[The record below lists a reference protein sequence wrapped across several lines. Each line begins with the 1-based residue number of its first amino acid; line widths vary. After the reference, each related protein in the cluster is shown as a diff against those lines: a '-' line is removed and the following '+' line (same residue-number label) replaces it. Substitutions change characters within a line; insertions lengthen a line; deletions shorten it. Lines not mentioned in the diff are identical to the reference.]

1 MGRDSDSL
9 VAGIVEDAGEPGF
22 KIRDLA
28 AADLDQ
34 VLAIEIDSFPKPWSR
49 TSFERELSL
58 PQARTLVAHGQ
69 DRIVGYV
76 CRWRIEDELQILNVA
91 VAPMMRRRGVA
102 RLLLLAVLAEAAQA
116 RLSVTLEVAR
126 DNEPAITLYEDLGF
140 VRTGERKDFY
150 GRGRHGVMMA
160 CDPRSKAMAGR

>member
-9 VAGIVEDAGEPGF
+9 VAGNVEEAGEAGF
-22 KIRDLA
+22 ELRKLA

-34 VLAIEIDSFPKPWSR
+34 VLAIEIESFPKPWSR
-49 TSFERELSL
+49 TSFERELAL
-58 PQARTLVAHGQ
+58 PQSRTLVACGQ

-76 CRWRIEDELQILNVA
+76 CRWRIEDEIQILNVA
-91 VAPMMRRRGVA
+91 VAPTVRRRGVA

-116 RLSVTLEVAR
+116 GLSVTLEVAR
-126 DNEPAITLYEDLGF
+126 DNDPAIALYEHLGF

-150 GRGRHGVMMA
+150 GRGRPGIMMA
-160 CDPRSKAMAGR
+160 CDPRSKAVAGR